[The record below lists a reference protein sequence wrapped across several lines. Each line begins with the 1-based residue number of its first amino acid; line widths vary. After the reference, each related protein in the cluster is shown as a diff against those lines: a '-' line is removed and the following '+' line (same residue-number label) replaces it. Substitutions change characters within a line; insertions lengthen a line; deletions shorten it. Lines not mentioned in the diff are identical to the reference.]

1 VTEQEA
7 RRKWCPMVNIASPP
21 GGLHRIIS
29 SRELGLKCIAS
40 GCMLWRLADP
50 DRKDSGYCGLGGKID

>member
-1 VTEQEA
+1 
-7 RRKWCPMVNIASPP
+7 MVNIASPP